1 MKKRVAAVVLS
12 IALLFTMSVSVQMA
26 GSEDAA
32 GITKTSYSDMT
43 KGVWL
48 AFCDFSSL
56 GLYNKPLAS
65 YKKNVNS
72 ILNKAKAAG
81 CNTVYFHVSE
91 FVFAGAETDRRD
103 PHSHRCDRVRSEI
116 PEVVA

>member
-32 GITKTSYSDMT
+32 GITKTSYNDMT

-81 CNTVYFHVSE
+81 LQYRLFPCQSF
-91 FVFAGAETDRRD
+91 
-103 PHSHRCDRVRSEI
+103 
-116 PEVVA
+116 